1 MALQWMVLWRSSG
14 GSTFTSTTASRRP
27 ALSAT
32 GKHAELRPK
41 SRVWF
46 TTAAEEVFGDGIGA
60 GPSGQWTAGGWRSGC
75 CGYSWH

>member
-1 MALQWMVLWRSSG
+1 MAVQWMVLWRSCG
-14 GSTFTSTTASRRP
+14 GSTFTSTAASRRS
-27 ALSAT
+27 ALGAT

-46 TTAAEEVFGDGIGA
+46 TTAAEEVISDGIGA
-60 GPSGQWTAGGWRSGC
+60 ESSGQWTTCGRRPGC